1 MMMIRSNNVKGIDT
15 IVRRAKVPLLIFNR
29 HERVGKRAS

>member
-1 MMMIRSNNVKGIDT
+1 MMRSNDVKGVDT
-15 IVRRAKVPLLIFNR
+15 VIGRAKVPLLVFNR